1 MFCHGTLLLR
11 EIQLC
16 QIRPGEE
23 LQEATSLVTI
33 GKLCF
38 SKYVSGF
45 ISVNRSSLDDSCVFI
60 WSSFFQTYP
69 VSMQV
74 CIQMYVQGLRR
85 AVCKHTFKP
94 AITQLETTIKT
105 SHKNNSTSGQKRRQ

>member
-1 MFCHGTLLLR
+1 MALGCYG
-11 EIQLC
+11 
-16 QIRPGEE
+16 IRPGEE
-23 LQEATSLVTI
+23 LQEAASLVTI

-38 SKYVSGF
+38 SKYMSGF

-74 CIQMYVQGLRR
+74 CINVR
-85 AVCKHTFKP
+85 AGFEESC
-94 AITQLETTIKT
+94 L
-105 SHKNNSTSGQKRRQ
+105 